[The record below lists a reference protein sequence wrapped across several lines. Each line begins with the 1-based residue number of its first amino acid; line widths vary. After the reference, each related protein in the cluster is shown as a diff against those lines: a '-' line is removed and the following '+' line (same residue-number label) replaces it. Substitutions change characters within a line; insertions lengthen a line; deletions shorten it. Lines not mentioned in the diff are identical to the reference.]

1 MRPATW
7 ALAWELRHHPRWR
20 WRLHMAEIYLDGSM
34 RRHDGVLSRADEPL
48 PFLLDD
54 ATAGRLL
61 GLWIEASGRQELR
74 LTADQDW
81 REEVA
86 RALLHAVLVATVAR

>member
-1 MRPATW
+1 MRAQTW
-7 ALAWELRHHPRWR
+7 ALSWELRHHPRWR
-20 WRLHMAEIYLDGSM
+20 WQLHMAEIYLDGSM

-54 ATAGRLL
+54 ATAGRLI
-61 GLWIEASGRQELR
+61 GLWSEAVDGQVLR

-86 RALLHAVLVATVAR
+86 RSLLRAWRG